1 MTWNGYGLSF
11 WRWRCGAARRVTGLM
26 VRAECIAEIRA
37 TSCKRCGTDEEP
49 VVCLLIRGLGSRSH
63 RRPRQRTAA
72 GMTDYAFS
80 LRGHC

>member
-11 WRWRCGAARRVTGLM
+11 WRCRCGAARRVTGLM

-49 VVCLLIRGLGSRSH
+49 VGMPSDPWLGFEEPVAQDREQQ
-63 RRPRQRTAA
+63 PE
-72 GMTDYAFS
+72 
-80 LRGHC
+80 